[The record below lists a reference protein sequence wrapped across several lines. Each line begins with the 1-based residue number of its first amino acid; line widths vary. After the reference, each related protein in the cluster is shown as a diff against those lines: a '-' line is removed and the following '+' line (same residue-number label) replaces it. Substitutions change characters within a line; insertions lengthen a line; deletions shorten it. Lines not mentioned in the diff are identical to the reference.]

1 MREAGEFPCALI
13 AFCEKWPQFSEWTSG
28 KACCHDSNFVP
39 GCSNIRSCYAHRN
52 VPREIPLLAGLKSIW
67 RQDLLPGH
75 ADPESS
81 VTVHRVSEESC
92 RVIVIL
98 GM

>member
-1 MREAGEFPCALI
+1 MIDLASHHSNLI
-13 AFCEKWPQFSEWTSG
+13 
-28 KACCHDSNFVP
+28 P
-39 GCSNIRSCYAHRN
+39 GCSDMRSCYAHRN
-52 VPREIPLLAGLKSIW
+52 VPREIPLLAGLRSLW
-67 RQDLLPGH
+67 RQELLPGY
-75 ADPESS
+75 AAPESS

>member
-1 MREAGEFPCALI
+1 METRFALLSSFQLLFQ
-13 AFCEKWPQFSEWTSG
+13 AVLTCGSS
-28 KACCHDSNFVP
+28 HVH
-39 GCSNIRSCYAHRN
+39 RS
-52 VPREIPLLAGLKSIW
+52 VLREIPLLAGLKSLW
-67 RQDLLPGH
+67 RQELLLVH

-92 RVIVIL
+92 GVIVIL